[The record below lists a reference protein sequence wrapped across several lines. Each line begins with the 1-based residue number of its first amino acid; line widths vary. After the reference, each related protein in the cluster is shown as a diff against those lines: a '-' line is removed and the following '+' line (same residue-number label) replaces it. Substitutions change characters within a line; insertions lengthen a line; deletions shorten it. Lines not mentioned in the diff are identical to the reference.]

1 MKKQFKKISCLVLAI
16 TLLLSA
22 SINIYASE
30 IDYEKLDS
38 DIDFMKF
45 VIEFVNENYQ
55 YDINQDDII
64 TALYYGFFGLL
75 DDYSVYFTQEQY
87 QEFETEMLGEFGGIG
102 VQITQEKDKL
112 IVTMPLPGTPAL
124 KAGIKTGDE
133 IISVNGK
140 SVVGFTTTGVSK
152 LIRGE
157 VGTVVKIGIKRGN
170 SELFFN
176 IKREIVVVS
185 SVESK
190 ILDNKTG
197 YLKITEFNDNT
208 TAQVEEALKNF
219 DKNKVSKI
227 ILDVRDNP
235 GGSLATVVD
244 ILNFFVPEG
253 PLLYVNYKAFGEEV
267 YESNLDKQKYKVCVL
282 VNENSASA
290 AEIFAGAIQDRGVG
304 KIIGTTTYG
313 KGVVQSL
320 ISIDFLKAYFD
331 PSYDNGGAVKFT
343 TAEYFTPNKNKVQ
356 GVGIKPDI
364 VIENKVGQTKVDL
377 STYPELKKDRKP
389 TLNTVGLDVLGAE
402 MILQTLGYK
411 INTPDGILDQ
421 VTFEQIKLFQKNNNL
436 SPYGILDFATQDALT
451 SALKLF
457 AAPDVEDTQLK
468 KAIEILK

>member
-1 MKKQFKKISCLVLAI
+1 MKKHLKKISCLVLAI
-16 TLLLSA
+16 TMLLSA
-22 SINIYASE
+22 TFNIYASE
-30 IDYEKLDS
+30 LDVEKLDS
-38 DIDFMKF
+38 DIDFLKL
-45 VIEFVNENYQ
+45 VIEFVNEYYQ

-64 TALYYGFFGLL
+64 TALYNGFFEIL
-75 DDYSVYFTQEQY
+75 DDYSIYFTKEEY
-87 QEFETEMLGEFGGIG
+87 QEFATDMSGSFGGIG
-102 VQITQEKDKL
+102 VQITKVKDKL
-112 IVTMPLPGTPAL
+112 IVTTPLPGTSAL

-133 IISVNGK
+133 IISVNGQ
-140 SVVGFTTTGVSK
+140 SVVGFTITQASK

-157 VGTVVKIGIKRGN
+157 VGTVVNIGIKRDN
-170 SELFFN
+170 TKLFFN
-176 IKREIVVVS
+176 IKREIVIVS

-190 ILDNKTG
+190 ILDNKIG
-197 YLKITEFNDNT
+197 YLKITEFNENT
-208 TAQVEEALKNF
+208 TEQVEEALNNF
-219 DKNKVSKI
+219 DKNKVLKI
-227 ILDVRDNP
+227 IVDVRNNP
-235 GGSLATVVD
+235 GGSLRTVVD

-253 PLLYVNYKAFGEEV
+253 PLVYVNSKTQGEEV
-267 YESNLDKQKYKVCVL
+267 LKSTLDKQKYKVCVL

-290 AEIFAGAIQDRGVG
+290 SELFAGAIQDRGVG

-320 ISIDFLKAYFD
+320 IPLKND
-331 PSYDNGGAVKFT
+331 GAVKFT
-343 TAEYFTPNKNKVQ
+343 TSEYFTPNKNKVQ

-364 VIENKVGQTKVDL
+364 VIENKIGQSKVDL

-411 INTPDGILDQ
+411 VNTPDGVLDQ

-436 SPYGILDFATQDALT
+436 NPYGTLDFATQDALT

-457 AAPDVEDTQLK
+457 AAPEVEDTQLK

>member
-22 SINIYASE
+22 SFNIYASDL
-30 IDYEKLDS
+30 DYEKLDS
-38 DIDFMKF
+38 DIEFLKL

-64 TALYYGFFGLL
+64 TALYDGFFGIL
-75 DDYSVYFTQEQY
+75 DDYSVYFTKEQY
-87 QEFETEMLGEFGGIG
+87 QEFATDMSGAFGGIG

-112 IVTMPLPGTPAL
+112 MVAMPLPGTPAL

-133 IISVNGK
+133 IISVNGQ
-140 SVVGFTTTGVSK
+140 SVVGFTTTGASK

-170 SELFFN
+170 TELFFN

-197 YLKITEFNDNT
+197 YLKITEFNENT
-208 TAQVEEALKNF
+208 TAQVEEALNNF
-219 DKNKVSKI
+219 DKNKVSKV
-227 ILDVRDNP
+227 ILDVRNNP

-244 ILNFFVPEG
+244 TLNFFVPKG
-253 PLLYVNYKAFGEEV
+253 PLVYVNYKAFGEEV

-304 KIIGTTTYG
+304 KVIGTTTYG

-320 ISIDFLKAYFD
+320 IPLKNEA
-331 PSYDNGGAVKFT
+331 AVKFT

-364 VIENKVGQTKVDL
+364 VIENKIGQSKVDL

-411 INTPDGILDQ
+411 VNTPDGILDQ

-436 SPYGILDFATQDALT
+436 NPYGTLDFATQDALT

-468 KAIEILK
+468 KAIENLK

>member
-1 MKKQFKKISCLVLAI
+1 MKKYLKKISCLILAV
-16 TLLLSA
+16 TMLVSA
-22 SINIYASE
+22 TFNIYASE
-30 IDYEKLDS
+30 LDVEKLDS
-38 DIDFMKF
+38 DIDFLKL
-45 VIEFVNENYQ
+45 VIEFVNEYYQ

-64 TALYYGFFGLL
+64 TALYDGFFEIL
-75 DDYSVYFTQEQY
+75 DDYSVYFTKEEY
-87 QEFETEMLGEFGGIG
+87 QEFATDVSGSFGGIG
-102 VQITQEKDKL
+102 VQITQDKDKL
-112 IVTMPLPGTPAL
+112 IVAIPLPGTPAL

-133 IISVNGK
+133 IISVNGQ
-140 SVVGFTTTGVSK
+140 SIVGFTTAQASN

-170 SELFFN
+170 TELFFN
-176 IKREIVVVS
+176 IKREVVVVS

-190 ILDNKTG
+190 ILDNKIG
-197 YLKITEFNDNT
+197 YLKITDFNENT
-208 TAQVEEALKNF
+208 TEQVEDALNSF
-219 DKNKVSKI
+219 DKNKVSKVI
-227 ILDVRDNP
+227 VDVRNNP
-235 GGSLATVVD
+235 GGSLRTVVD

-253 PLLYVNYKAFGEEV
+253 PLVYVNSKTQGEEV
-267 YESNLDKQKYKVCVL
+267 LKSTLDKQKYKVCVL

-290 AEIFAGAIQDRGVG
+290 SELFAGAIQDRGVG

-320 ISIDFLKAYFD
+320 IPLK
-331 PSYDNGGAVKFT
+331 NEGAVKFT
-343 TAEYFTPNKNKVQ
+343 TSEYFTPNKNKVQ

-364 VIENKVGQTKVDL
+364 VIENKIGQAKVDL

-411 INTPDGILDQ
+411 VNTPDGVLDQ
-421 VTFEQIKLFQKNNNL
+421 VTFEQIKLFQKNNHLNA
-436 SPYGILDFATQDALT
+436 YGTLDFATQDALT

-457 AAPDVEDTQLK
+457 AAPEVEDTQLK

>member
-1 MKKQFKKISCLVLAI
+1 MKKHLKKISCLVLAI
-16 TLLLSA
+16 TMLLSA
-22 SINIYASE
+22 TFNIYASE
-30 IDYEKLDS
+30 LDVEKLDS
-38 DIDFMKF
+38 DIDFLKL
-45 VIEFVNENYQ
+45 VIEFVNEYYQ

-64 TALYYGFFGLL
+64 TALYNGFFEIL
-75 DDYSVYFTQEQY
+75 DDYSVYFTKEEY
-87 QEFETEMLGEFGGIG
+87 QEFATDMSGLFGGIG
-102 VQITQEKDKL
+102 VQITQEKNKL
-112 IVTMPLPGTPAL
+112 IVATPLPGTPAL

-133 IISVNGK
+133 IISVNGQ
-140 SVVGFTTTGVSK
+140 SVVGFTTAQASK

-157 VGTVVKIGIKRGN
+157 VGTVVNIGIKRDN
-170 SELFFN
+170 TKLFFN
-176 IKREIVVVS
+176 IKREIVIVS

-190 ILDNKTG
+190 ILENKIG
-197 YLKITEFNDNT
+197 YLKITEFNENT
-208 TAQVEEALKNF
+208 TEQVEEALNNF

-227 ILDVRDNP
+227 IVDVRNNP
-235 GGSLATVVD
+235 GGSLRTVVD

-253 PLLYVNYKAFGEEV
+253 PLVYVNSKTQGEEV
-267 YESNLDKQKYKVCVL
+267 LRSTLDKQKYKVCVL

-290 AEIFAGAIQDRGVG
+290 SELFAGAIQDRGVG

-320 ISIDFLKAYFD
+320 IPLKND
-331 PSYDNGGAVKFT
+331 GAVKFT
-343 TAEYFTPNKNKVQ
+343 TSEYFTPNKNKVQ

-364 VIENKVGQTKVDL
+364 VIENKIGQSKVDL

-389 TLNTVGLDVLGAE
+389 TLNTIGLDVLGAE

-411 INTPDGILDQ
+411 VNTPDGILDQ

-436 SPYGILDFATQDALT
+436 NAYGTLDFATQDALT

-457 AAPDVEDTQLK
+457 AAPEVEDTQLK

>member
-1 MKKQFKKISCLVLAI
+1 MKKHLKKISCLVLAI
-16 TLLLSA
+16 TMLLSA
-22 SINIYASE
+22 TFNIYASE
-30 IDYEKLDS
+30 LDVEKLDS
-38 DIDFMKF
+38 DIDFLKL
-45 VIEFVNENYQ
+45 VIEFVNEYYQ

-64 TALYYGFFGLL
+64 TALYNGFFEIL
-75 DDYSVYFTQEQY
+75 DDYSVYFTKEEY
-87 QEFETEMLGEFGGIG
+87 QEFATDMSGLFGGIG
-102 VQITQEKDKL
+102 VQITQEKNKL
-112 IVTMPLPGTPAL
+112 IVATPLPGTPAL

-133 IISVNGK
+133 IISVNGQ
-140 SVVGFTTTGVSK
+140 SVVGFTTAQASK

-157 VGTVVKIGIKRGN
+157 VGTVVNIGIKRDN
-170 SELFFN
+170 TKLFFN
-176 IKREIVVVS
+176 IKREIVIVS

-190 ILDNKTG
+190 ILENKIG
-197 YLKITEFNDNT
+197 YLKITEFNENT
-208 TAQVEEALKNF
+208 TEQVEEALNNF

-227 ILDVRDNP
+227 IVDVRNNP
-235 GGSLATVVD
+235 GGSLRTVVD

-253 PLLYVNYKAFGEEV
+253 PLVYVNSKTQGEEV
-267 YESNLDKQKYKVCVL
+267 LKSTLDKQKYKVCVL

-290 AEIFAGAIQDRGVG
+290 SELFAGAIQDRGVG

-320 ISIDFLKAYFD
+320 IPLK
-331 PSYDNGGAVKFT
+331 NEGAVKFT
-343 TAEYFTPNKNKVQ
+343 TSEYFTPNKNKVQ

-364 VIENKVGQTKVDL
+364 VIENKIGQSKVDL

-389 TLNTVGLDVLGAE
+389 TLNNIGLDVLGAE

-411 INTPDGILDQ
+411 VNTPDGILDQ

-436 SPYGILDFATQDALT
+436 NAYGTLDFATQDALT

-457 AAPDVEDTQLK
+457 AAPEVEDTQLK

>member
-1 MKKQFKKISCLVLAI
+1 MKKHLKKISCLVLAI
-16 TLLLSA
+16 TMLLSA
-22 SINIYASE
+22 TFNIYASE
-30 IDYEKLDS
+30 LDVEKLDS
-38 DIDFMKF
+38 DIDFLKL
-45 VIEFVNENYQ
+45 VIEFVNEYYQ

-64 TALYYGFFGLL
+64 TALYNGFFGIL
-75 DDYSVYFTQEQY
+75 DDYSVYYTKEEY
-87 QEFETEMLGEFGGIG
+87 QEFATDISGSFGGIG

-112 IVTMPLPGTPAL
+112 IVAMPLPGTPAL

-133 IISVNGK
+133 IISVNGQ
-140 SVVGFTTTGVSK
+140 SVVGFTTTQASK

-157 VGTVVKIGIKRGN
+157 VGTVVNIGIKRD
-170 SELFFN
+170 STKLFFN

-190 ILDNKTG
+190 ILDNKIG
-197 YLKITEFNDNT
+197 YLKITEFNENT
-208 TAQVEEALKNF
+208 TEQVEEALKNF
-219 DKNKVSKI
+219 DKNKVTKI
-227 ILDVRDNP
+227 ILDVRNNP
-235 GGSLATVVD
+235 GGSLGTVVD
-244 ILNFFVPEG
+244 ILNFFVPKG
-253 PLLYVNYKAFGEEV
+253 PLLYVNYKSYGEKV
-267 YESNLDKQKYKVCVL
+267 YESALDKQKYKVCVL

-290 AEIFAGAIQDRGVG
+290 SEIFAGAIQDRGVG
-304 KIIGTTTYG
+304 KIIGSTTYG

-320 ISIDFLKAYFD
+320 FPLK
-331 PSYDNGGAVKFT
+331 NEGAVKIT

-364 VIENKVGQTKVDL
+364 VIENKIGQSKIDL

-389 TLNTVGLDVLGAE
+389 TLNTIGLDVLGAE

-411 INTPDGILDQ
+411 VNTPDGILDQ

-436 SPYGILDFATQDALT
+436 NAYGTLDFATQDALT

-457 AAPDVEDTQLK
+457 AAPEVEDTQLK

>member
-1 MKKQFKKISCLVLAI
+1 MKKHLKKISCLVLAI
-16 TLLLSA
+16 TMLLSA
-22 SINIYASE
+22 TFNIYASE
-30 IDYEKLDS
+30 LDVEKLDS
-38 DIDFMKF
+38 DIDFLKL
-45 VIEFVNENYQ
+45 VIEFVNEYYQ

-64 TALYYGFFGLL
+64 TALYNGFFEIL
-75 DDYSVYFTQEQY
+75 DDYSVYFTKEEY
-87 QEFETEMLGEFGGIG
+87 QEFATDMSGLFGGIG
-102 VQITQEKDKL
+102 VQITQEKNKL
-112 IVTMPLPGTPAL
+112 IVATPLPGTPAL

-133 IISVNGK
+133 IISVNGQ
-140 SVVGFTTTGVSK
+140 SVVGFTTAQASK

-157 VGTVVKIGIKRGN
+157 VGTVVNIGIKRDN
-170 SELFFN
+170 TKLFFN
-176 IKREIVVVS
+176 IKREIVIVS

-190 ILDNKTG
+190 ILENKIG
-197 YLKITEFNDNT
+197 YLKITEFNENT
-208 TAQVEEALKNF
+208 TEQVEEALNNF

-227 ILDVRDNP
+227 IVDVRNNP
-235 GGSLATVVD
+235 GGSLRTVVD

-253 PLLYVNYKAFGEEV
+253 PLVYVNSKTQGEEV
-267 YESNLDKQKYKVCVL
+267 LRSTLDKQKYKVCVL

-290 AEIFAGAIQDRGVG
+290 SELFAGAIQDRGVG

-320 ISIDFLKAYFD
+320 IPLKND
-331 PSYDNGGAVKFT
+331 GAVKFT
-343 TAEYFTPNKNKVQ
+343 TSEYFTPNKNKVQ

-364 VIENKVGQTKVDL
+364 VIENKIGQSKVDL

-389 TLNTVGLDVLGAE
+389 TLNTIGLDVLGAE

-411 INTPDGILDQ
+411 VNTPDGILDQ

-436 SPYGILDFATQDALT
+436 NAYGTLDFATQDALT

-457 AAPDVEDTQLK
+457 ASPEVEDTQLK

>member
-1 MKKQFKKISCLVLAI
+1 MKKHLKKISCLVLAI
-16 TLLLSA
+16 TMLLSA
-22 SINIYASE
+22 TFNIYASE
-30 IDYEKLDS
+30 LDVEKLDS
-38 DIDFMKF
+38 DIDFLKL
-45 VIEFVNENYQ
+45 VIEFVNEYYQ

-64 TALYYGFFGLL
+64 TALYDGFFEIL
-75 DDYSVYFTQEQY
+75 DDYSIYFTKEEY
-87 QEFETEMLGEFGGIG
+87 QEFATDMSGSFGGIG
-102 VQITQEKDKL
+102 VQITQEKNKL
-112 IVTMPLPGTPAL
+112 IVATPLPGTPAL

-133 IISVNGK
+133 IISVNGQ
-140 SVVGFTTTGVSK
+140 SVVGFTTAQASK

-157 VGTVVKIGIKRGN
+157 VGTVVNIGIKRDN
-170 SELFFN
+170 TKLFFN
-176 IKREIVVVS
+176 IKREIVIVS

-190 ILDNKTG
+190 ILDNKIG
-197 YLKITEFNDNT
+197 YLKITEFNENT
-208 TAQVEEALKNF
+208 TEQVEEALNNF

-227 ILDVRDNP
+227 IVDVRNNP
-235 GGSLATVVD
+235 GGSLRTVVD

-253 PLLYVNYKAFGEEV
+253 PLVYVNSKTQGEEV
-267 YESNLDKQKYKVCVL
+267 LKSTLDKQKYKVCVL

-290 AEIFAGAIQDRGVG
+290 SELFAGAIQDRGVG

-320 ISIDFLKAYFD
+320 IPLK
-331 PSYDNGGAVKFT
+331 NEGAVKFT
-343 TAEYFTPNKNKVQ
+343 TSEYFTPNKNKVQ

-364 VIENKVGQTKVDL
+364 VIENKIGQSKVDL

-389 TLNTVGLDVLGAE
+389 TLNTIGLDVLGAE

-411 INTPDGILDQ
+411 VNTPDGILDQ

-436 SPYGILDFATQDALT
+436 NAYGTLDFATQDALT

-457 AAPDVEDTQLK
+457 AAPEVEDTQLK